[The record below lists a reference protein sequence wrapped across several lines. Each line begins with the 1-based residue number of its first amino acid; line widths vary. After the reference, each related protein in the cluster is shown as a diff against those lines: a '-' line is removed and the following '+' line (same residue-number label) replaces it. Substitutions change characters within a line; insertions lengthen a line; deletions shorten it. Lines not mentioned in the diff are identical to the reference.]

1 MLFTV
6 MGGNFSAQ
14 DRDLEFFFF
23 SLKNKNLQVSSDYQ
37 KSVGNRINAALE
49 FILILIIL
57 FLLVISNTYSA
68 VI

>member
-1 MLFTV
+1 
-6 MGGNFSAQ
+6 MGGKFKFSAQ
-14 DRDLEFFFF
+14 DRDLEYSFF
-23 SLKNKNLQVSSDYQ
+23 LRNKNLPVSSDYQ

>member
-14 DRDLEFFFF
+14 DSDLEFFFY
-23 SLKNKNLQVSSDYQ
+23 LKNKNLQVSSDYQ
-37 KSVGNRINAALE
+37 KSIGNRINAALE

-57 FLLVISNTYSA
+57 FLLVISDTYSA